1 MLVKTEIAARIFV
14 DKMKSFCPKRRL
26 PEDYFESDLKAFLP
40 PVNEGID
47 EVASALSES
56 LRAIFVNQQ
65 SKWKNKQPNK
75 DRQLLKKFLLAG
87 YHTWSAEEFKE

>member
-1 MLVKTEIAARIFV
+1 MNTVFSLNCFLKGKTNNLKLFQQNVGEDRNCSKNFV

-56 LRAIFVNQQ
+56 LRAIFVN
-65 SKWKNKQPNK
+65 
-75 DRQLLKKFLLAG
+75 
-87 YHTWSAEEFKE
+87 

>member
-40 PVNEGID
+40 PVKR
-47 EVASALSES
+47 ALM
-56 LRAIFVNQQ
+56 
-65 SKWKNKQPNK
+65 K
-75 DRQLLKKFLLAG
+75 LLLLCQN
-87 YHTWSAEEFKE
+87 H